1 MARWRRRSIRDCAI
15 LARLPQYFEFLG
27 SNSRK
32 FEKRKGVEPGAEC
45 RPVCPLVVWSVKNGA
60 FRIWGCKTKLISY
73 HTAVVRDRVR
83 DDHVFDDVGT
93 VCCQQVKCAERR
105 HVFGE
110 TCGRRYALCHA
121 VLQQN
126 VPEVGACS
134 VGPASV
140 P

>member
-1 MARWRRRSIRDCAI
+1 MAR
-15 LARLPQYFEFLG
+15 FEF
-27 SNSRK
+27 
-32 FEKRKGVEPGAEC
+32 GVA
-45 RPVCPLVVWSVKNGA
+45 
-60 FRIWGCKTKLISY
+60 KTKISY

-83 DDHVFDDVGT
+83 DDDVFDDVGT

-110 TCGRRYALCHA
+110 TCRCRYALCHA

-126 VPEVGACS
+126 VSEVGACS
-134 VGPASV
+134 VGRASV